1 MLVTATVGATY
12 KNLALPELTAPDG
25 DPLRISESLSI
36 AAAMIPTGFLG
47 SYLGAELMH
56 RLPMGA
62 IKKLFALL
70 LIVAAIKMA
79 GSAISESM
87 AESTPSEPDQTPATT
102 LD

>member
-1 MLVTATVGATY
+1 
-12 KNLALPELTAPDG
+12 
-25 DPLRISESLSI
+25 
-36 AAAMIPTGFLG
+36 MIPTGFLG